1 MDRAVVPEHAREVT
15 SSLHAPGTPPHE
27 RSNEQLIE
35 LWYEL
40 ASPYSYLSAMR
51 AEPLVAAAGRRL
63 VWRVFLLGP
72 IFEAQLGSSDS
83 PFNRNPVRGRYMWRD
98 VERQCAK
105 YGLPFRRPSRFPRA
119 SVLAARIAL
128 LGEDEPWGSA
138 FARAVLAANFAEDR
152 DISRPEVVREIAQ
165 ELGLPVEALVARAGE
180 EVTKQRLRARTAEA
194 AARDIFGAP
203 TFFVD
208 GEMFWGDDRLE
219 DALAWR
225 GGV

>member
-1 MDRAVVPEHAREVT
+1 MRSPHDTIET
-15 SSLHAPGTPPHE
+15 TPGAEPT
-27 RSNEQLIE
+27 IE
-35 LWYEL
+35 LWYEV
-40 ASPYSYLSAMR
+40 ASPYSYLSVMR
-51 AEPLVAAAGRRL
+51 AEALAAAAGRRL

-105 YGLPFRRPSRFPRA
+105 YGLPFRPPSRFPRA
-119 SVLAARIAL
+119 SVLAARIAM
-128 LGEDEPWGSA
+128 LGEDEPWGGS

-152 DISRPEVVREIAQ
+152 DISRPEVVREILEQVA
-165 ELGLPVEALVARAGE
+165 LPADALIARAGE
-180 EVTKQRLRARTAEA
+180 APTKQQLRARTQDA

-219 DALAWR
+219 DALAWPR
-225 GGV
+225 RDA